1 MQCGAIERYAYGT
14 RCTRTFFF
22 SEDVA
27 MWFGLCAPGPGTS
40 LGLLFGR
47 CDEPDL
53 KAELCTFDI
62 LLKDL
67 SCLPNVDAGRYE
79 PGPGVASPR

>member
-1 MQCGAIERYAYGT
+1 MRRRERYAYGT

-67 SCLPNVDAGRYE
+67 SCFPNVDAGRYE